1 MYQVWS
7 TLPHETRTLYYVS
20 MLVNPNQIQPSQDFL
35 KEGTVQFIMRCF
47 KENDLDA
54 LPPAPIVRKDADGRL
69 VAIDGHNL
77 IAVKHYRA
85 EDLEVVLAESA
96 EAILPDTSLAN
107 ADRNSELKNKY
118 GSVLADADKVQ
129 AVGINSFG
137 DLIAKYPKLFQ

>member
-1 MYQVWS
+1 M
-7 TLPHETRTLYYVS
+7 
-20 MLVNPNQIQPSQDFL
+20 
-35 KEGTVQFIMRCF
+35 
-47 KENDLDA
+47 DA

-77 IAVKHYRA
+77 IAVKQYRD

-107 ADRNSELKNKY
+107 ADRNSELNNKY
-118 GSVLADADKVQ
+118 GTVLADADKVQ

>member
-1 MYQVWS
+1 M
-7 TLPHETRTLYYVS
+7 R
-20 MLVNPNQIQPSQDFL
+20 MLVNPNQIRPSQDFL

-77 IAVKHYRA
+77 IAVKLYRE

-96 EAILPDTSLAN
+96 EAILPDASLAN

-129 AVGINSFG
+129 AVGISSFG